1 MCLFPNEEKKATMA
15 SASEKNSG
23 RRSVKCKSLKV
34 GEGEELSELT
44 KRRPD
49 WLV

>member
-23 RRSVKCKSLKV
+23 RSVKCKSLKV